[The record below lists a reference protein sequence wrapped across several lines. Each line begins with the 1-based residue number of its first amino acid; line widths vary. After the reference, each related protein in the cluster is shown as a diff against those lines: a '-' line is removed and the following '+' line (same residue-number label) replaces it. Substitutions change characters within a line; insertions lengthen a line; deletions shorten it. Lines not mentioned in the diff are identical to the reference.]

1 MYKYTKIKGLDSREI
16 KSLPES
22 KKSDEHSMSFQS
34 SLKMKQ
40 WKFTTPDQL
49 ATPSAPLIEV
59 LLIKI
64 VLFFDHW
71 GVHLFQS
78 NQHFQAIE
86 FMDQLPVPEKLNL
99 LHKSFLSFLRENMHG
114 SSHAYPQ
121 FSWSPRRSTLRPWLL
136 FCGIKTKK
144 KNVLQIVSLQSRLTR
159 NLVMRFVRAICII
172 TQ

>member
-64 VLFFDHW
+64 LLFFDHW

-86 FMDQLPVPEKLNL
+86 FMDQLPVPEKL
-99 LHKSFLSFLRENMHG
+99 
-114 SSHAYPQ
+114 
-121 FSWSPRRSTLRPWLL
+121 
-136 FCGIKTKK
+136 
-144 KNVLQIVSLQSRLTR
+144 
-159 NLVMRFVRAICII
+159 
-172 TQ
+172 

>member
-1 MYKYTKIKGLDSREI
+1 
-16 KSLPES
+16 
-22 KKSDEHSMSFQS
+22 MSFQS

-40 WKFTTPDQL
+40 WKFTTPGQL
-49 ATPSAPLIEV
+49 ASPSAPLIEV

-64 VLFFDHW
+64 LLFFDHW

-159 NLVMRFVRAICII
+159 NLVIRFVRAICII
-172 TQ
+172 IQ